1 MYQCVLV
8 LHLLAF
14 LRHPW
19 VFSRALGCGARRGAA
34 WYTTAQVWVPGGL
47 RGACSG
53 RSKSRNLASSRGVAL
68 RGARAEQDN
77 GKPIYIAVLLHCCKA
92 LYFAATVQQQSHIK
106 FVWTTTMRVWTLH
119 MRVCSVCAMIRACV
133 QVRAGLCIGVL
144 EAHTSPF
151 CFFAL
156 LCCCC
161 CCRIM
166 SSSHHP
172 SGSHALYFV
181 AATVRQQSHSKF
193 VWTTT

>member
-1 MYQCVLV
+1 MPASSTLTGIREAAGERQPAATKPPSITMYQCVLV

-53 RSKSRNLASSRGVAL
+53 RSKSRNLASSRGVAF

-119 MRVCSVCAMIRACV
+119 MRVCSVCYDTC
-133 QVRAGLCIGVL
+133 AGTPHISFL
-144 EAHTSPF
+144 F
-151 CFFAL
+151 L
-156 LCCCC
+156 LCLLLVAAAAAVSCPY
-161 CCRIM
+161 
-166 SSSHHP
+166 HTVP
-172 SGSHALYFV
+172 HALKLF
-181 AATVRQQSHSKF
+181 TL
-193 VWTTT
+193 